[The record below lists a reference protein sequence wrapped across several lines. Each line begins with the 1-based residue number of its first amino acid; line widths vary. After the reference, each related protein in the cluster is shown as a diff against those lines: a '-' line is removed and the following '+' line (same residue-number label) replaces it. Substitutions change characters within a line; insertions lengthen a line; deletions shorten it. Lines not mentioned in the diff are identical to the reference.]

1 MSVPTIDIKQV
12 WLDEAWMTSNNVIDK
27 IQEKEA
33 LGRQITAT
41 DAEYAKIC
49 GAYLYL
55 YKIAKE
61 SKLLEQEDELTKTE
75 TIH

>member
-1 MSVPTIDIKQV
+1 MSIPTIDIKQV
-12 WLDEAWMTSNNVIDK
+12 WLDEAWMVSNNVIDK

-33 LGRQITAT
+33 RGRHLTPT
-41 DAEYAKIC
+41 EMEYTKIC

-61 SKLLEQEDELTKTE
+61 SNLLEQTDELTKTE

>member
-33 LGRQITAT
+33 LGRRITAT